1 MNPTMFTITIS
12 NLRKATTLG
21 AATLGAATLGAATL
35 AEASGVAT
43 PTDPSGNQ
51 IDFAAMNGP
60 AVLEWAERVRA
71 AGLIRVAH
79 GDAGYWLKRGYQNE
93 SLLFWHRDLGF
104 LFPSRIASDAGEVP
118 PCFRVGNGPDD
129 FALDHWAEAVDG
141 SAVFVSDAIVADLR
155 EQMMRALAV
164 GSAASPAVGRSAR
177 PVVVIRGR
185 SHPVVGLTPAHLDEP
200 YVWFDAC
207 TGLCPCGE
215 LRRQ

>member
-1 MNPTMFTITIS
+1 MTKPPAAGW
-12 NLRKATTLG
+12 RATFRVIAYFGG
-21 AATLGAATLGAATL
+21 AWLL
-35 AEASGVAT
+35 AGVA
-43 PTDPSGNQ
+43 SFLGL
-51 IDFAAMNGP
+51 GP
-60 AVLEWAERVRA
+60 LLPRTSA
-71 AGLIRVAH
+71 AGGFLSLAVCLAGLGFGILLARALALAH

-129 FALDHWAEAVDG
+129 FAPDHWAEAVDG
-141 SAVFVSDAIVADLR
+141 SAVFVSDAIIADLR
-155 EQMMRALAV
+155 EQM
-164 GSAASPAVGRSAR
+164 GRTPSAR

-200 YVWFDAC
+200 HVWFDAC